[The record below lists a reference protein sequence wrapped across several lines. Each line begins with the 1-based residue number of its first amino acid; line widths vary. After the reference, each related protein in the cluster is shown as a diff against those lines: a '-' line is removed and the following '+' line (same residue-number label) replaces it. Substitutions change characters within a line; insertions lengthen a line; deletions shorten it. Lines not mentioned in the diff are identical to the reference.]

1 MSKLEVDHNILCF
14 WKFREITAKRGT
26 QTLRLQTKANFNRRA
41 VFRKERNKSFKGSDV
56 ICPFCAHELTR
67 VIDKREGNN
76 GKTTR
81 RRRECQKCNRRF
93 TTFERAE
100 TLDLLVIKKD
110 GKREAFDR
118 IKLRS
123 GIIKAC
129 EKRPISADDIE
140 KIIDEI
146 EADLRKDNKDEVSS
160 KRIGELVTR
169 RLKKIDQVA
178 YIRFASV
185 YRQFADLS
193 DFEKEL
199 TKLSKGL
206 KREK

>member
-1 MSKLEVDHNILCF
+1 MYKREYILPSTGGIWLAHVNLKGNTETFQVSEVYKFALKSKGKH
-14 WKFREITAKRGT
+14 
-26 QTLRLQTKANFNRRA
+26 
-41 VFRKERNKSFKGSDV
+41 V
-56 ICPFCAHELTR
+56 ICPFCAHQESK
-67 VIDKREGNN
+67 VVDKREGAD

-81 RRRECQKCNRRF
+81 RRRECLKCARRF

-110 GKREAFDR
+110 GKREVFDR
-118 IKLRS
+118 VKLRS

-129 EKRPISADDIE
+129 EKRPISAQEVE
-140 KIIDEI
+140 KILDEV
-146 EADLRKDNKDEVSS
+146 EADLRKKNVNEVSS
-160 KRIGELVTR
+160 KKIGELVIR
-169 RLKKIDQVA
+169 RLKKIDEIA

-199 TKLSKGL
+199 AMLSKRF
-206 KREK
+206 KSK